1 MLPGSPKEYG
11 TASVYNQQTDR
22 GIVAAEFLM
31 PKLGLTMEA
40 GTIIDWLVP
49 DGAEVSEKTPVLL
62 IETDKVETEVEAG
75 GSGVL
80 QRSGDVGE
88 TYPCGTRLGWI
99 LEIGE
104 SPPSPASEEE
114 RKVEEVDQQTWSRS
128 QRAGDLDGPGKD
140 GSNPSRRPLAS
151 PNARRVAAELG
162 IDLAEM
168 AGSGPDGRIVSADV
182 ELAVRAAASE
192 VPSRPDLRV
201 PAGVRPAL
209 ATFAARQLASQ
220 LGVELSTISSTSGG
234 PRLTRE
240 DVVRH
245 IRGLLAGSADRE
257 TLTPVLS
264 QEPKSVIPMT
274 GMRRLIAERMH
285 SSLRE
290 MAQLTLAMDV
300 RMDEIVVHRTRFPG
314 EGQVPSYTDY
324 VIAATSRALVQHPIV
339 NSQMTDEGL
348 ALLPEINVGLAVA
361 LEEGLVV
368 PVVRGADRFSIA
380 DLATETSRLASAARS
395 GKLELADVEG
405 GTFSV
410 TALGMF
416 GVDGFTPVINP
427 PNTAVLGIGRIRD
440 QATWNEKGRIK
451 KAQVLTLSLTWDHR
465 AFDGAPAARF
475 VSTIRNFLEEAQF
488 DV

>member
-1 MLPGSPKEYG
+1 
-11 TASVYNQQTDR
+11 V
-22 GIVAAEFLM
+22 
-31 PKLGLTMEA
+31 
-40 GTIIDWLVP
+40 
-49 DGAEVSEKTPVLL
+49 
-62 IETDKVETEVEAG
+62 
-75 GSGVL
+75 
-80 QRSGDVGE
+80 
-88 TYPCGTRLGWI
+88 
-99 LEIGE
+99 
-104 SPPSPASEEE
+104 
-114 RKVEEVDQQTWSRS
+114 
-128 QRAGDLDGPGKD
+128 
-140 GSNPSRRPLAS
+140 
-151 PNARRVAAELG
+151 
-162 IDLAEM
+162 
-168 AGSGPDGRIVSADV
+168 
-182 ELAVRAAASE
+182 SE

-209 ATFAARQLASQ
+209 ATFAARQFADQ

-234 PRLTRE
+234 PRLTKE

-245 IRGLLAGSADRE
+245 IRGLLAGSAGRE
-257 TLTPVLS
+257 TLTPVLL

-300 RMDEIVVHRTRFPG
+300 RMDELVVHRTRFPG

-324 VIAATSRALVQHPIV
+324 VIAATSQALVQHPIV

-488 DV
+488 GV

>member
-1 MLPGSPKEYG
+1 
-11 TASVYNQQTDR
+11 
-22 GIVAAEFLM
+22 
-31 PKLGLTMEA
+31 
-40 GTIIDWLVP
+40 
-49 DGAEVSEKTPVLL
+49 
-62 IETDKVETEVEAG
+62 
-75 GSGVL
+75 
-80 QRSGDVGE
+80 
-88 TYPCGTRLGWI
+88 
-99 LEIGE
+99 
-104 SPPSPASEEE
+104 
-114 RKVEEVDQQTWSRS
+114 
-128 QRAGDLDGPGKD
+128 
-140 GSNPSRRPLAS
+140 
-151 PNARRVAAELG
+151 
-162 IDLAEM
+162 
-168 AGSGPDGRIVSADV
+168 
-182 ELAVRAAASE
+182 
-192 VPSRPDLRV
+192 
-201 PAGVRPAL
+201 
-209 ATFAARQLASQ
+209 
-220 LGVELSTISSTSGG
+220 
-234 PRLTRE
+234 
-240 DVVRH
+240 
-245 IRGLLAGSADRE
+245 
-257 TLTPVLS
+257 
-264 QEPKSVIPMT
+264 MT

-314 EGQVPSYTDY
+314 GDQVPSYTDY

-488 DV
+488 GV